1 VDMRQRIELNLFRLL
16 LKILH
21 LSNDYKGDYRTSL
34 GVSPYARRSPLLMA
48 FFNLRDLVD
57 YFGDKED
64 TKFFKSTTRALRNSK
79 VNSQALVLGNG
90 PSLMN
95 LNSEM
100 ISADSP
106 DIWVVND
113 FYKVKQAEGLAVTHY
128 AISDRIYF
136 SNPPGVVNARLIP
149 ILEYVKRKNAILVLP
164 HWASTLNLPI
174 PNSIKTYFFDD
185 RELSAWSS
193 NTTPIKPRGYIGL
206 TLYKALAFALY
217 LGYEKVFL
225 LGMDNT
231 EFLNYG
237 SDKSNRILLKG
248 NHAYENLANAADL
261 SDHFADGMASVF
273 TSLAHTFGDLL
284 KFKGP
289 VFNLDEYSLNTRFPK
304 LTNQPWISSRK
315 DN

>member
-1 VDMRQRIELNLFRLL
+1 MRDSIKKHFYTFVLRSLRLRF
-16 LKILH
+16 
-21 LSNDYKGDYRTSL
+21 DYKGVSRSHL
-34 GVSPYARRSPLLMA
+34 GVSPYSKRSPMLLA
-48 FFNLRDLVD
+48 AYNLRELTTFLLDRSD
-57 YFGDKED
+57 A
-64 TKFFKSTTRALRNSK
+64 KSFRPATRALRNTK
-79 VNSQALVLGNG
+79 KDSQALFLGNG
-90 PSLMN
+90 PSLSS
-95 LNSEM
+95 LDAKAVER
-100 ISADSP
+100 DKP

-128 AISDRIYF
+128 ALSDRIYF

-289 VFNLDEYSLNTRFPK
+289 VFNLDEYSLTTRFPK